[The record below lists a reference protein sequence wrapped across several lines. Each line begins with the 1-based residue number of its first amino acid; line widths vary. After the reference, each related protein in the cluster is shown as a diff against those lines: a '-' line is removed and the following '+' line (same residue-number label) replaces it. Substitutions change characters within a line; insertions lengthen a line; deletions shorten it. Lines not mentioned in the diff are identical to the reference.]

1 MKGMKEEAPDITVR
15 RYKDSAGGHVTE
27 VRLSWGIV
35 MLIIIFCL
43 SLGSIG

>member
-1 MKGMKEEAPDITVR
+1 MKRIKEEAPDITVR
-15 RYKDSAGGHVTE
+15 RYKDTTGADITE
-27 VRLSWGIV
+27 VRLTWGIV